1 MNPADTSPAVMNPQA
16 VLQLKDIHLPPGP
29 EQWPPAPG
37 WWFLFIAGLFFLGWL
52 AYRLFRAWRRH
63 RLQKEILKSLEALQ
77 QEKGDQHLSEFL
89 AEVSILLR
97 RVAMMNFP
105 PRQVAA
111 LTGKAWLSFLDLH
124 GGGGQYTNGVG
135 SVLAAGPYASSDM
148 LIENEASVDKE
159 ALLQLTKN
167 WIKRNTR

>member
-1 MNPADTSPAVMNPQA
+1 MLS
-16 VLQLKDIHLPPGP
+16 
-29 EQWPPAPG
+29 
-37 WWFLFIAGLFFLGWL
+37 LGWL
-52 AYRLFRAWRRH
+52 TYRLIKLWRRN
-63 RLQKEILKSLEALQ
+63 RLQKEILKTLETLQ
-77 QEKGDQHLSEFL
+77 QGRGEENLPEFL

-124 GGGGQYTNGVG
+124 GGDGEYTNGVG
-135 SVLAAGPYASSDM
+135 SVLATGPYASSGM
-148 LIENEASVDKE
+148 LNANGASVDTD
-159 ALLQLTKN
+159 ALLLLTRN